1 MGQGELGDE
10 SSPRLLYAAT
20 MALSTAPANGHR
32 APRNQSATGKA
43 EESHEYNQAGSTSGP
58 RGGLGN
64 PAPADDMGSLGRG
77 ASAAEI
83 TEPERRI
90 PAIPLTAGKWGLILS
105 SPAASAT
112 GPATQP
118 EQHIAGKQRHAPVA
132 QLDRASDYGSEGC
145 TFDSCRVYQQQGRLQ
160 SQSGGGLRFKIG
172 GRRWP
177 GARKFERNCDGFR
190 PPLKGPQGHGAGG
203 RGFEPPAPVNT
214 ASIGTYAEAG
224 SGRLGRTCQSP

>member
-1 MGQGELGDE
+1 MCLLSAISKRTRPPASRLEPKETRISDSEGQPLLCSRYRPRAVGQGELGDE
-10 SSPRLLYAAT
+10 SSPCLLYAAI
-20 MALSTAPANGHR
+20 MALSTAPADGHR
-32 APRNQSATGKA
+32 ALPNQSATGKA
-43 EESHEYNQAGSTSGP
+43 EESQEYNQAGSTSGP
-58 RGGLGN
+58 RGGLCN
-64 PAPADDMGSLGRG
+64 PAPADDLGSLGRG

-145 TFDSCRVYQQQGRLQ
+145 TFDSCRVYQPKDRLQ
-160 SQSGGGLRFKIG
+160 SQSGGGLRF
-172 GRRWP
+172 RAWR
-177 GARKFERNCDGFR
+177 
-190 PPLKGPQGHGAGG
+190 H
-203 RGFEPPAPVNT
+203 
-214 ASIGTYAEAG
+214 
-224 SGRLGRTCQSP
+224 